1 MTRFFPQHWF
11 FLILPLI
18 RWMDAYGITYIYIK
32 RYHYCN
38 IHSASFSMR
47 HTTYSV
53 DLVGGKQAWPQ
64 YGPWPKAAK
73 GTAVPPAE
81 ARRCPAPTADHAHTR
96 SQPHLVEDENDL
108 LLYDYWS
115 TLSVVFF
122 VFWRRARHPKSDTGH

>member
-1 MTRFFPQHWF
+1 MATVW
-11 FLILPLI
+11 PL
-18 RWMDAYGITYIYIK
+18 AK
-32 RYHYCN
+32 R
-38 IHSASFSMR
+38 
-47 HTTYSV
+47 
-53 DLVGGKQAWPQ
+53 
-64 YGPWPKAAK
+64 AAK

-122 VFWRRARHPKSDTGH
+122 RVLETSETSQVGHWTLKQEQHALCGN